1 MKNRN
6 AIVKQVEGVES
17 NISKINFSLNK
28 GDREQC
34 YSILENIKDQIEQIK
49 LYIESEPIDGAELN

>member
-17 NISKINFSLNK
+17 NISKINFALNK

-34 YSILENIKDQIEQIK
+34 YSVLENIKDQIDQIK